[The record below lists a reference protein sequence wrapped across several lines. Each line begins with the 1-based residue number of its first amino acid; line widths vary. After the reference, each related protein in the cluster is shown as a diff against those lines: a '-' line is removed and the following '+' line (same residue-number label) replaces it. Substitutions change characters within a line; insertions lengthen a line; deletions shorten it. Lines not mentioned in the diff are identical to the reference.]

1 MRDRLSSVTPRTGAS
16 DARAPRCAAC
26 GATALRPHLQVA
38 TRATSE
44 RLTPTTDRFGVA
56 LGNFARCSACGHC
69 QLDPM
74 PAAGELEAG
83 YREAAS
89 ADYES
94 EERGQRATARAELRR
109 IERHVAGPGRLVD
122 LGCWVG
128 FLPAEAALRGWQA
141 AGVEPSAWA
150 AERAR
155 ARGVQVVVGG
165 LLDADLPERA
175 FAAVTMGDVLEH
187 LPDPGAALER
197 VARILAPDG
206 VLWIATPDAGSLLAR
221 ALGRR
226 WWSVIP
232 THVQLFTRRSIKALL
247 ERHDF
252 EVLDLG
258 TSPKSF
264 SVAYY
269 LGRLG
274 GYSPAVARGLVA
286 IARRLGLAERLW
298 TPDFGDRMAVVA
310 RPRRG

>member
-1 MRDRLSSVTPRTGAS
+1 
-16 DARAPRCAAC
+16 
-26 GATALRPHLQVA
+26 
-38 TRATSE
+38 
-44 RLTPTTDRFGVA
+44 
-56 LGNFARCSACGHC
+56 
-69 QLDPM
+69 M
-74 PAAGELEAG
+74 PAPAELEAG

-89 ADYES
+89 ADYEA
-94 EERGQRATARAELRR
+94 EEPGQRATARAELSR

-128 FLPAEAALRGWQA
+128 FLPAEAARRGWHA
-141 AGVEPSAWA
+141 VGVEPSVWA

-155 ARGVQVVVGG
+155 GRGVEVVVAG
-165 LLDADLPERA
+165 LLEADLPERA

-197 VARILAPDG
+197 VERMLAPDG

-232 THVQLFTRRSIKALL
+232 THVHLFTRRSVTALL

-252 EVLDLG
+252 EVLELG
-258 TSPKSF
+258 TSPKAF
-264 SVAYY
+264 SVGYY

-274 GYSPAVARGLVA
+274 GYSPTVARAVVA
-286 IARRLGLAERLW
+286 LARRLGLADALW

-310 RPRRG
+310 RPRSR